1 MIYEILNRPPCGDCA
16 KPLVIEGL
24 CPVRSVPGRSG
35 FLPEFH
41 IGLHGPCGRG
51 QVFYLH
57 S

>member
-16 KPLVIEGL
+16 KPLVVDGL

-41 IGLHGPCGRG
+41 FGLHGPCGMG
-51 QVFYLH
+51 LVFYLH